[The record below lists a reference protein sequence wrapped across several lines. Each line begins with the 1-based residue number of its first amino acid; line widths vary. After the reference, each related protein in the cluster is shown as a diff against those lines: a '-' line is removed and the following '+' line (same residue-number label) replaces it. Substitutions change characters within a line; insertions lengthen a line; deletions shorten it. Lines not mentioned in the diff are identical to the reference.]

1 LQFVASEH
9 HSLPEVR
16 PAVRPARRLVAVT
29 SRPERLL
36 AIAAAIILVV
46 AFTAY
51 DVSGIWNMQI
61 DPVTGVDYI
70 PAVQFVAERKKPGQ
84 KVLVALP
91 PPAYLALG
99 STDDMIFLSSPLARK
114 RAQRYTRLT
123 ADGTYKDYWT
133 GVESI
138 VDTAGLCRLLQSDP
152 DLIILVDRPR
162 LAADWAFKGTMATV
176 LSGMTY
182 VRYQADGGALVL
194 GVAPSP
200 SHTVRAE
207 ELCAQ
212 ALTGNIDENTTEDGS
227 VVNPDEVNDVVA
239 EPTASN

>member
-1 LQFVASEH
+1 MASDH
-9 HSLPEVR
+9 QSQGDVR
-16 PAVRPARRLVAVT
+16 PAVRPARRLVAVS

-36 AIAAAIILVV
+36 AIVAAIVIVV

-61 DPVTGVDYI
+61 DPITGVDYI
-70 PAVQFVAERKKPGQ
+70 PAVQYVAERREPGQ
-84 KVLVALP
+84 QVLVALP

-138 VDTAGLCRLLQSDP
+138 VDTAGLCRLIQSDP
-152 DLIILVDRPR
+152 DLIILIDRPR

-176 LSGMTY
+176 LNGMTY

-200 SHTVRAE
+200 SHTGRAE

-227 VVNPDEVNDVVA
+227 TVDPDEVNEVVA
-239 EPTASN
+239 EPTAAT